1 MKVAF
6 VGTGNMGAPM
16 AKNLLKAGHKVNIL
30 ERSRSSRIMD
40 LADSGAQLCKTSAEC
55 GENCDVA
62 ILMLPS
68 SREVTEVVEGRDGL
82 ARSLSPESTLIDCS
96 TSLPSQ
102 TKTLGA
108 RLAARKVHMVDAPV
122 VRGIKGAEAGK
133 LAFFIGGEE
142 EPVSNIMPLLQAL
155 GDTFIRVGDLG
166 AGHTVKILNN
176 LLSLSHLVLLSE
188 VLELSERN
196 DVGFDALVAAL
207 MSGNARS
214 ATLEQ
219 HAERT
224 ASSIRENVRF
234 KIALAAK
241 DLHLAAEL
249 STVQGL
255 SNAPSKY
262 FSHVYAK
269 AVEHGLGEEDITT
282 IREVLHF
289 DA

>member
-1 MKVAF
+1 MVR
-6 VGTGNMGAPM
+6 
-16 AKNLLKAGHKVNIL
+16 NLLKAGHEVAIL

-40 LADSGAQLCKTSAEC
+40 LANLGARLCKTPAEC
-55 GENCDVA
+55 GKNCDVA

-68 SREVTEVVEGRDGL
+68 SREVSEVVGGRDGL
-82 ARSLSPESTLIDCS
+82 SESLLPESTLVDCS

-102 TKTLGA
+102 TKELGA
-108 RLAARKVHMVDAPV
+108 RLAARNVRMVDAPV

-142 EPVSNIMPLLQAL
+142 APINNIMPLLQVL

-188 VLELSERN
+188 VLELSEKN
-196 DVGFDALVAAL
+196 DVGFDALVDAL

-224 ASSIRENVRF
+224 ASSIREDVRF
-234 KIALAAK
+234 KIALASK
-241 DLHLAAEL
+241 DLLLAAEL
-249 STVQGL
+249 SSVQGL
-255 SNAPSKY
+255 SNPPSRY

-282 IREVLHF
+282 IREVLRL